1 MSRDLKYQKENIELR
16 RGKVL
21 ELLTKGYTQIEIAK
35 TLNVSNALVS
45 LDMQDIR
52 EKSKKELETHLS
64 DRLPY
69 EHARATAGIN
79 AVLKRVSEMLDEA
92 KDQRV
97 KMECMKLQMELYK
110 SIMSLATDG
119 GIVERAMKM
128 VKIISP
134 LPGED
139 IPAKSEEDKDG
150 SAAERVEDVDIIT
163 EEEEEEEDP
172 PTEPEEDL
180 KEEE

>member
-1 MSRDLKYQKENIELR
+1 MKKQEQEQHLIELR
-16 RGKVL
+16 RAKVM
-21 ELLTKGYTQIEIAK
+21 ELLSKGHTSQAEIARK
-35 TLNVSNALVS
+35 LNISEPTCS
-45 LDMQDIR
+45 RDIKSIK

-64 DRLPY
+64 DRLPFEY
-69 EHARATAGIN
+69 SRAMTGIDT
-79 AVLKRVSEMLDEA
+79 VLKRASEILDSATDNKTRMEA
-92 KDQRV
+92 L
-97 KMECMKLQMELYK
+97 KLQMELYK

-139 IPAKSEEDKDG
+139 IPAKSEEDKEQKDG
-150 SAAERVEDVDIIT
+150 EDTDIIT
-163 EEEEEEEDP
+163 EEEEP

-180 KEEE
+180 KEE